1 MAETGVHSPYVGM
14 TAEEVVR
21 SYNRSILTMRV
32 THIIL
37 ALACGAV
44 AIYAVHC
51 DLEPLYVVGLVL
63 LALDFVVFCIR
74 LGRSFLPLQ
83 DILWQDADVAKYRAV
98 MEARALKVRNRRSGA
113 NLIELELAFCDYYDG
128 RDRDALTRLDRVS
141 FRGERNFQW
150 VRAYNLRAMICN
162 DLGKIAD
169 RDAAVARLSQM
180 HERYRAGSKAERQ
193 LVNLLQS
200 MEVRFRPVSEWSESD
215 VRFIRE
221 QLVLTEK
228 HLNRAGFQLRLAAW
242 ELAQG
247 NTEAARRELTASS
260 LEPLAPRQAAEREL
274 LLKQC

>member
-1 MAETGVHSPYVGM
+1 MAETGVHSPYVDM
-14 TAEEVVR
+14 TAEEVAR
-21 SYNRSILTMRV
+21 SYTRSILTMRV

-44 AIYAVHC
+44 SIYAVHC
-51 DLEPLYVVGLVL
+51 DLHLLYVAGLVL

-74 LGRSFLPLQ
+74 LGLSFLPLQ

-98 MEARALKVRNRRSGA
+98 MEARALKVRNRRSVA

-247 NTEAARRELTASS
+247 NTEAARRELMASS